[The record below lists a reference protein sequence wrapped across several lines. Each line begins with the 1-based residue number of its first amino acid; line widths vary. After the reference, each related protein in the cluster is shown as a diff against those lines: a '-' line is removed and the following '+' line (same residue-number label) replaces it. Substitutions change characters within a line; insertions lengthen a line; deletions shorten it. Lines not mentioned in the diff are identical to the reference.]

1 MSTASTRIRL
11 SPAEFAARARRAI
24 DVLDTRFL
32 CDEDLAD
39 DLDAVLGEPTGP
51 VGLIGPWLR
60 QWRPR
65 LLRRG
70 PFKPSEAMVA
80 EVGRALTRLDR
91 MLDRLVVI
99 AKKREW
105 VPPYPNLAAVI
116 ARAVAVR
123 AQQPRPVGDFARDRA
138 HLRRLAMS
146 AADLLG
152 LLTENGEEAVR

>member
-1 MSTASTRIRL
+1 MSAASTRTRL
-11 SPAEFAARARRAI
+11 SPAEFATGARRAI

-32 CDEDLAD
+32 CNEDLAD

-51 VGLIGPWLR
+51 VGLVGPWLR
-60 QWRPR
+60 PWRYG

-70 PFKPSEAMVA
+70 LFKPSENMVA

-105 VPPYPNLAAVI
+105 MPPYPNLEGAI

-123 AQQPRPVGDFARDRA
+123 AQQPQPAGDFARDRA
-138 HLRRLAMS
+138 HLRRLAMA
-146 AADLLG
+146 AADLRG
-152 LLTENGEEAVR
+152 LLTEDGEGAER